1 MVCLSPNRQHN
12 EIPVFQENNPV
23 SERTVYDAVLL
34 EEKNPKQGKVFR
46 SSPGCRMMKC
56 HSRRRAG
63 EHPVQWFLLQML
75 IRPDKECRCCLQ
87 AREVLDP
94 QVPRNHKPLKTP
106 KSKEAHTVL
115 ASQRRLS
122 LSPTLATCNYA
133 RAWSLICLSGQL
145 TVTAGANTHGMFSQ
159 LWLDSLNAWISVFCL
174 QWCEYSKRPQER
186 HSLFKAT
193 ELTSGKLIFLT
204 LTCHRCPH
212 SEYPSCTAIPSGYY
226 LDHWYAVLPGQS
238 TRLPGR

>member
-1 MVCLSPNRQHN
+1 MSESQQTTQWDSSFPRKQPRFRENSLWCCLVR
-12 EIPVFQENNPV
+12 
-23 SERTVYDAVLL
+23 RK
-34 EEKNPKQGKVFR
+34 KNPKQGKVFC

-56 HSRRRAG
+56 HSGRRAG

-75 IRPDKECRCCLQ
+75 IRPDKDCRCCLQ

-94 QVPRNHKPLKTP
+94 QVPRNHKLLKTP
-106 KSKEAHTVL
+106 KSKQAHTVL
-115 ASQRRLS
+115 ASQWRLS
-122 LSPTLATCNYA
+122 LSHTLTTYNYA
-133 RAWSLICLSGQL
+133 RVWSLICLSGQL
-145 TVTAGANTHGMFSQ
+145 TVTAAANTHGMFSQ
-159 LWLDSLNAWISVFCL
+159 LWLDSLNARISVFCL

-212 SEYPSCTAIPSGYY
+212 SEYPSCTAIPLGHY